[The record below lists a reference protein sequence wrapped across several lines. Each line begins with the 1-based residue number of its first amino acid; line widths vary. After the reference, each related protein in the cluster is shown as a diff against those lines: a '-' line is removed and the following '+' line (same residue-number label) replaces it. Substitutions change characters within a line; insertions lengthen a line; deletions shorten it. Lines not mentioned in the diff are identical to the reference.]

1 MKIPGIPNS
10 SAARQAVLVS
20 GLAMAW
26 QLAAKTTRDSLFL
39 AVFPATAL
47 PPAVGAAAVC
57 SILIALFSAQLVHR
71 FGPYRL
77 IPSVFLLGAAL
88 HVAEWMLLTTFPQ
101 PVAAFIYIHIM
112 ALGPVMLSG
121 FWALASER
129 FDPREARR
137 RFGQIAAFG
146 TLGSMA
152 GGLMAERVA
161 ALSSPADLLILLAVL
176 QVAGGVALFRFAPV
190 QPAEKSQ
197 DVLSFPEMISGAP
210 YLIGLAAFV
219 LLVSM
224 SAAGLDFLFRSRAL
238 MQFGKG
244 PGLSRFFAIFYTSLS
259 VATFAVQAGLSRIWL
274 KRFGPGRTV
283 AVLPVAVTGV
293 SVISLF
299 APGVL
304 AIFINRGLEVLLR
317 GSLFRSGYE
326 LFYTPMPATE
336 RRSVKTVIDIGADR
350 LGEGLAAAAIQLL
363 LVLPAEASSRFILG
377 SVAVWSGIAAWLAFR
392 LDRAYV
398 SVLEKGLA
406 RQTIVVRPEEVEDE
420 ITRSIVLRSMS
431 SISGL
436 EAVRTASDAH
446 PVHPSDV
453 TLRCLAELRSSD
465 PLRARAAL
473 HSIDLRDPVL
483 VPQVIKLL
491 GRDETARAA
500 HDILSRA
507 SDQIAGQLADRLAD
521 PAENEKVR
529 RRIPRVLAAS
539 KSPLAW
545 QGLFRQLRDERFEIR
560 QRCARGLE
568 KILQE
573 HPEFKPQ
580 PAAIFEIVGSELA
593 SSNRKA
599 RPKRSA
605 SGSEGP
611 AGHAA
616 EDADFLLVD
625 EVLRERASQVMT
637 HVSTLLGLVLPPQSV
652 RLAFRALHTEDAKL
666 RGVALEYLDSVLP
679 KGLREQLAAQI
690 EGPIARP
697 ERSGTPAEEALA
709 NLVDSSPSIIARL
722 EDLRFNQPDRK
733 GKA

>member
-1 MKIPGIPNS
+1 MKILGLPNS

-20 GLAMAW
+20 GLMMAW

-39 AVFPATAL
+39 AVFLPSAL

-57 SILIALFSAQLVHR
+57 SIVAALFSAKLVHR

-77 IPSVFLLGAAL
+77 IPSLFLLGAGL
-88 HVAEWMLLTTFPQ
+88 HVAEWMLLTTFPR

-146 TLGSMA
+146 TLGSLA
-152 GGLMAERVA
+152 GGVMAERVA
-161 ALSSPADLLILLAVL
+161 ALSSSADLLILLAVL
-176 QVAGGVALFRFAPV
+176 QVAGSLALFRFAPA
-190 QPAEKSQ
+190 QAAEKSQ

-210 YLIGLAAFV
+210 YLVGLAAFV
-219 LLVSM
+219 MLVSM
-224 SAAGLDFLFRSRAL
+224 SAAGLDYLFRARAVVE
-238 MQFGKG
+238 FGKG
-244 PGLSRFFAIFYTSLS
+244 AGLSRFFAIFYTSISL
-259 VATFAVQAGLSRIWL
+259 ATFAVQAGLSRIWL
-274 KRFGPGRTV
+274 RRFGPGRTV
-283 AVLPVAVTGV
+283 AVLPVAVTGISLV
-293 SVISLF
+293 SLF
-299 APGVL
+299 APGVA

-326 LFYTPMPATE
+326 LFFTPMPATE

-350 LGEGLAAAAIQLL
+350 LGEGLAAASIQLL
-363 LVLPAEASSRFILG
+363 LVFPEASVRFILAA
-377 SVAVWSGIAAWLAFR
+377 VAVWSGVAAWLAFR

-406 RQTIVVRPEEVEDE
+406 RQTVVIRPEEVEDE
-420 ITRSIVLRSMS
+420 VTRSIVLRSAS

-436 EAVRTASDAH
+436 GAVQPTPEAH
-446 PVHPSDV
+446 PAHPADV
-453 TLRCLAELRSSD
+453 TLRLLAELRSSD

-473 HSIDLRDPVL
+473 HSIDLREPL
-483 VPQVIKLL
+483 LIPQVIKLL

-500 HDILSRA
+500 HDALSRVV
-507 SDQIAGQLADRLAD
+507 DQIAGQLADRLAD

-545 QGLFRQLRDERFEIR
+545 QGLLRQLRDDRFEIR

-568 KILQE
+568 KMLQGN
-573 HPEFKPQ
+573 PEYRPQ
-580 PAAIFEIVGSELA
+580 PAVVFEIVGSELTA
-593 SSNRKA
+593 GRKA
-599 RPKRSA
+599 FSKRAA
-605 SGSEGP
+605 SGPEG
-611 AGHAA
+611 AGA

-637 HVSTLLGLVLPPQSV
+637 HVSTLLGLVLPQQSV
-652 RLAFRALHTEDAKL
+652 RLAFRALHTDDAKL

-690 EGPIARP
+690 EGPVAPP
-697 ERSGTPAEEALA
+697 ERSGVPAEEALA
-709 NLVDSSPSIIARL
+709 NLLDSSPSIVARL
-722 EDLRFNQPDRK
+722 EDLGFNQPERK
-733 GKA
+733 GPSRK

>member
-1 MKIPGIPNS
+1 MKIPGLPNS

-20 GLAMAW
+20 GLMMAW

-39 AVFPATAL
+39 AEFPATAL

-57 SILIALFSAQLVHR
+57 SILVALFSAKLVHR

-77 IPSVFLLGAAL
+77 IPSLYLLGAGL
-88 HVAEWMLLTTFPQ
+88 HGAEWMLLTTFPR

-146 TLGSMA
+146 TLGSLA
-152 GGLMAERVA
+152 GGVMAERVA
-161 ALSSPADLLILLAVL
+161 ALSSSADLLILLAVL
-176 QVAGGVALFRFAPV
+176 QVAGSLALFRFAPA
-190 QPAEKSQ
+190 QGAEKSQ

-210 YLIGLAAFV
+210 YLVGLAAFV
-219 LLVSM
+219 MLVSM
-224 SAAGLDFLFRSRAL
+224 SAAGLDYLFRARAVAE
-238 MQFGKG
+238 FGKG
-244 PGLSRFFAIFYTSLS
+244 AGLSRFFAIFYTSISL
-259 VATFAVQAGLSRIWL
+259 ATFAVQAGLSRIWL
-274 KRFGPGRTV
+274 RRFGPGRTV

-293 SVISLF
+293 SLVSLF
-299 APGVL
+299 APGMAAV
-304 AIFINRGLEVLLR
+304 FINRGLEVLLR

-326 LFYTPMPATE
+326 LFFTPMPATE

-363 LVLPAEASSRFILG
+363 LVFPEAAVRFILAA
-377 SVAVWSGIAAWLAFR
+377 VAVWSGVAAWLAFR

-406 RQTIVVRPEEVEDE
+406 RQTVVIRPEEVEDE
-420 ITRSIVLRSMS
+420 VTRSIVLRSAS

-436 EAVRTASDAH
+436 GAVQQTPEAH
-446 PVHPSDV
+446 PAHPADV
-453 TLRCLAELRSSD
+453 TMRLLGELRSSD

-473 HSIDLRDPVL
+473 HSIDLREPL
-483 VPQVIKLL
+483 LIPQVIKLL

-500 HDILSRA
+500 HDALSRA
-507 SDQIAGQLADRLAD
+507 VDQIAGQLADRLAD

-545 QGLFRQLRDERFEIR
+545 QGLLRQLRDDRFEIR

-568 KILQE
+568 KMLQGN
-573 HPEFKPQ
+573 PEYRPQ
-580 PAAIFEIVGSELA
+580 PALIFEIVGSELTA
-593 SSNRKA
+593 GRKA
-599 RPKRSA
+599 FSKRAA
-605 SGSEGP
+605 SGPEG
-611 AGHAA
+611 AGA

-637 HVSTLLGLVLPPQSV
+637 HVSTLLGLVLPQQSV
-652 RLAFRALHTEDAKL
+652 RLAFRALHTDDAKL

-690 EGPIARP
+690 EGPVAPP
-697 ERSGTPAEEALA
+697 ERSGVPAEEALA
-709 NLVDSSPSIIARL
+709 NLLDSSPSIVARL
-722 EDLRFNQPDRK
+722 EDLGFNQPERK
-733 GKA
+733 GPTRK